1 MILSN
6 HPGVA
11 DTVTIQ
17 QAYKGV
23 TPAQRDLI
31 GYWRGLQDAAGF
43 VRRADV
49 DPGEFRSVLA
59 STSLVEIESSGDCR
73 FRIAGSR
80 LRKIFGVEARGQ
92 LVSEIAGR
100 HGDAYALGL
109 SAALERAAPVGGV
122 IKDEGQLH
130 AWLRLP
136 LLGASGQMSQVLCL
150 DELVSGRRAML
161 DVLAGRDIHPTPSS
175 RRAA

>member
-1 MILSN
+1 MLN
-6 HPGVA
+6 DPVF
-11 DTVTIQ
+11 
-17 QAYKGV
+17 KGV

-31 GYWRGLQDAAGF
+31 AYWRGLQSVTGRVERSAI
-43 VRRADV
+43 

-59 STSLVEIESSGDCR
+59 SISLVEVEGNGDCR

-80 LRKIFGVEARGQ
+80 LRQIFGAEARGQ

-122 IKDEGQLH
+122 IKDDGQLH

-136 LLGASGQMSQVLCL
+136 LLDSSGRMTQVLCL
-150 DELVSGRRAML
+150 DELVSGRRAISDTL
-161 DVLAGRDIHPTPSS
+161 GAQDSHPTPSS
-175 RRAA
+175 RQAA